1 MSAMPVKAMA
11 GGNKGQGA
19 KTPVLFWVLL
29 GLPVVYLAAVLADV
43 WEQGIALATF
53 FDSLQAKLFAPWLIR
68 WTDKTPA
75 FVLGFLFLYA
85 LAVFCFQSE
94 SANRRPGEEHGSAK
108 WGKAKVLNKK
118 YAHPKDPFDNIILT
132 QNIAIGYDTRRHRRN
147 LNVLV
152 VGSSGAG
159 KTRFYCKPQLYSAN
173 GSCSYVVADPK
184 GEMLADS
191 GKFLVKMGYQV
202 TVLDLVHMT
211 GAYNPFEYMDDD
223 KDTISLVHNLIMNT
237 TPKGAS
243 SSDPFWE
250 KAETALL
257 MALILYLKHEAIPE
271 EQNFPTV
278 MDMLLS
284 IEVSEEDEN
293 LQSALDLLFE
303 ALEEQAPEHIAC
315 KFYHIF
321 KASAGKTAKS
331 IVVSAAVRLNAM
343 LVPSVAGLMSRP
355 DEMDFGSLGERK
367 RAIFCILPDND
378 KSLNYIVGMMYTQ
391 AFQVLYRKADF
402 EHGGQLPL
410 HVHFIQDE
418 WANVYSGDAPSIL
431 STCRSRRIS
440 CSIIVQNISQI
451 KERYKDSWESIMGN
465 TDEILVLGTSEVNSA
480 EQFSKMLGKA
490 TINTKTHGI
499 TKGRSGSSS
508 ENYQTA
514 GRELMTPDEI
524 RLMDNHYALLFIRGE
539 NPVMDLKYDILK
551 HPNIAL
557 TADGGAEPFYIRRH
571 GESYARTTLSFAASD
586 IDDIEVVA

>member
-1 MSAMPVKAMA
+1 MPVAYFA
-11 GGNKGQGA
+11 
-19 KTPVLFWVLL
+19 V
-29 GLPVVYLAAVLADV
+29 VLADV
-43 WEQGIALATF
+43 CGQGIVMETF
-53 FDSLQAKLFAPWLIR
+53 FEALQHKLFSPFSVR
-68 WTDKTPA
+68 WTDKTAA
-75 FVLGFLFLYA
+75 FVLGFLTLYG

-94 SANRRPGEEHGSAK
+94 QGNRRPGEEHGSAR
-108 WGKAKVLNKK
+108 WGNPKALNRK
-118 YAHPKDPFDNIILT
+118 YANLKEPGENIILT
-132 QNIAIGYDTRRHRRN
+132 QNVAIGFDARKHRRN

-159 KTRFYCKPQLYSAN
+159 KTRFYCKPQLYNAN
-173 GSCSYVVADPK
+173 CSFVVADPK
-184 GEMLADS
+184 GEMLAAA
-191 GKFLVKMGYQV
+191 GPLLIKKGYEV

-211 GAYNPFEYMDDD
+211 GAYNPFVYMDSD

-237 TPKGAS
+237 TPKES
-243 SSDPFWE
+243 KSSDPFWE

-257 MALILYLKHEAIPE
+257 MALILYLKHEAGPA

-278 MDMLLS
+278 MTMLLS
-284 IEVSEEDEN
+284 IEVREEDEEH
-293 LQSALDLLFE
+293 QSALDLLFE
-303 ALEEQAPEHIAC
+303 ALEEQEPEHIAV
-315 KFYHIF
+315 KFYKVF

-331 IVVSAAVRLNAM
+331 IVVSAAVRLSAM
-343 LVPSVAGLMSRP
+343 NIASVAGLMSRP

-378 KSLNYIVGMMYTQ
+378 QSLNYIVGMMYTQ

-402 EHGGQLPL
+402 EYGGQLPV

-490 TINTKTHGI
+490 TIDTRTRGI
-499 TKGRSGSSS
+499 TRGRNGSSS
-508 ENYQTA
+508 ENYQNA

-524 RLMDNHYALLFIRGE
+524 RLMDNRYALLFIRGE
-539 NPVMDLKYDILK
+539 SPVMDLKYDIMK
-551 HPNIAL
+551 HPNISL
-557 TADGGAEPFYIRRH
+557 TADGGAEPYFISRH
-571 GESYARTTLSFAASD
+571 GQSYAHSAFTFTMDELPD
-586 IDDIEVVA
+586 IKTMV